1 MTIEEI
7 KNNLNRWREL
17 ELENTVNIFSSRP
30 FLVFNKQEW
39 LMSPLIKFT
48 EEEIDNADE
57 KGFIAS
63 RGGVDCYLAKKL
75 DTVCK

>member
-1 MTIEEI
+1 MKEQ
-7 KNNLNRWREL
+7 
-17 ELENTVNIFSSRP
+17 ENTKHIFSSRP

-57 KGFIAS
+57 KGFIAT
-63 RGGVDCYLAKKL
+63 RGGVDCYLARKL
-75 DTVCK
+75 ETICK

>member
-1 MTIEEI
+1 
-7 KNNLNRWREL
+7 
-17 ELENTVNIFSSRP
+17 
-30 FLVFNKQEW
+30 
-39 LMSPLIKFT
+39 MSPLIKFT